1 MQDAKNEKSVCQDVY
16 AKDFMDARG
25 LDILAAFKAEKNPNA
40 GNVKESPARGGLEI
54 KE

>member
-1 MQDAKNEKSVCQDVY
+1 MLKTKNLFAK
-16 AKDFMDARG
+16 MLMPRIG